1 MAVYFDSSGIA
12 YIPQDVLIKIKGKSI
27 TNSIFRIQ
35 YDDYIMCWFYVI
47 DFIEY
52 MIAEKNFVGLHQFIF
67 T

>member
-1 MAVYFDSSGIA
+1 MAVYFGSSGIA
-12 YIPQDVLIKIKGKSI
+12 YIPQEVLIKIKGKSI
-27 TNSIFRIQ
+27 TNNIFRIQ

-52 MIAEKNFVGLHQFIF
+52 MIAGKNFVGLHQFIF